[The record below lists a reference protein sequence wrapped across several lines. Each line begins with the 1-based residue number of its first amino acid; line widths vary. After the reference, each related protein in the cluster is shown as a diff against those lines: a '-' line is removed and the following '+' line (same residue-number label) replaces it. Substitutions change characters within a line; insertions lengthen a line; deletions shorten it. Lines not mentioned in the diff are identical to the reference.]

1 MSIHPTPLSIGIIG
15 AGIGGLAAA
24 ALCAQ
29 AGHRVTLIERFVT
42 PQPLGSG
49 LVLQPVGLAVL
60 DAIGA
65 EARSFGANITQMLGH
80 AGKRRVLDVAYH
92 ADAPGLAIH
101 RASLFA
107 ILWQAANAAGIRLET
122 GAACIAAPLAA
133 GKRMILRDGA
143 SPLGPFDLVV
153 DASGAGSKLSP
164 MQARPLGF
172 GAVWGTVPWPA
183 DSDLPRHQL
192 TQHYQAA
199 RHMAGV
205 LPIGQLPGNPTPH
218 AAVFW
223 SLPRAKLDTW
233 PNQDLRQW
241 KAEVTRLWPQMAPF
255 LTTLHSPTDLTPAR
269 YSHGTLRR
277 PFAEALAFIGDS
289 AHRASPQLGQ
299 GANMALLDAFALTQ
313 ALRLPLGEALPRY
326 AQMRRW
332 HVRSYQALSAAFTPM
347 YQSASTALPA
357 LRDHLL
363 APLAALWPINLILT
377 ALVSGTLLPPIAGM
391 DWPKALD
398 STAQGASLTRR
409 KSDA

>member
-1 MSIHPTPLSIGIIG
+1 MCIHPTPLSIGIVG

-29 AGHRVTLIERFVT
+29 AGHRVTLVERFAT

-65 EARSFGANITQMLGH
+65 EARAFGTNITQMLGH
-80 AGKRRVLDVAYH
+80 AGHRRVLDVAYR

-107 ILWQAANAAGIRLET
+107 VLWQAAQAAGIRLET
-122 GAACIAAPLAA
+122 GAACLAAPLTA
-133 GKRMILRDGA
+133 GKRLILRA
-143 SPLGPFDLVV
+143 HAEPLGPFDLVI

-172 GAVWGTVPWPA
+172 GAVWGTVPWPQ

-205 LPIGQLPGNPTPH
+205 LPIGRLPDNSLPH

-223 SLPRAKLDTW
+223 SLPRAALDAW
-233 PNQDLRQW
+233 PNQDLPQW

-255 LTTLHSPTDLTPAR
+255 LTTLHKAADLTPAR

-277 PFAEALAFIGDS
+277 PYGEALAFIGDS

-299 GANMALLDAFALTQ
+299 GANMALLDAFALAQ
-313 ALRLPLGEALPRY
+313 ALRLPLDEALPHY
-326 AQMRRW
+326 ARMRRW
-332 HVRSYQALSAAFTPM
+332 HVRSYQAMSAAFTPM
-347 YQSASTALPA
+347 YQSASTVLPR

-363 APLAALWPINLILT
+363 APMATLWPINRMLT
-377 ALVSGTLLPPIAGM
+377 ALVSGTLLPPLAGV

-398 STAQGASLTRR
+398 SPPQRARLAKR
-409 KSDA
+409 KPDA